1 MATLSPGHHAAA
13 HCEEESALC
22 SRRKNQILRGV
33 NRSAGELSQTGSDVL
48 QDRLPPAIGGIGLRA
63 ALFDAGGKQLKAAGG
78 GGMCIHVAMAEIH
91 RGSFELGAAQVKDNI
106 FLKAFLAGRIVD
118 AQTFKFFDDIHS
130 NTVLSVVTDSGHE
143 CGHLYCIGC
152 LLKSPITAL
161 HIVMP

>member
-78 GGMCIHVAMAEIH
+78 RGMCIHVAMAEIH

-106 FLKAFLAGRIVD
+106 F
-118 AQTFKFFDDIHS
+118 
-130 NTVLSVVTDSGHE
+130 
-143 CGHLYCIGC
+143 
-152 LLKSPITAL
+152 
-161 HIVMP
+161 